1 MTSSLYDLCLGDRR
15 VTKKITEIY
24 SIAIFYKFK
33 KFSKFGLITETRYY
47 ESGIMSNRKSLR
59 FGELST
65 EIAYTPPVTH
75 RELGLAL
82 SLVDLLSLYVY
93 KF

>member
-1 MTSSLYDLCLGDRR
+1 M
-15 VTKKITEIY
+15 TEI
-24 SIAIFYKFK
+24 
-33 KFSKFGLITETRYY
+33 RHY

-65 EIAYTPPVTH
+65 EIAYTPPVTP

-82 SLVDLLSLYVY
+82 SLVDPAWFILHKSSNNTCESRIGNWGEVVTW
-93 KF
+93 